1 MINFFV
7 NIVLLVLFIDE
18 LFVQIVVYYNQPFY
32 GDDLLYF
39 MSFLVYFILCMVY
52 LRINSRR
59 GRVV

>member
-1 MINFFV
+1 MINFFI